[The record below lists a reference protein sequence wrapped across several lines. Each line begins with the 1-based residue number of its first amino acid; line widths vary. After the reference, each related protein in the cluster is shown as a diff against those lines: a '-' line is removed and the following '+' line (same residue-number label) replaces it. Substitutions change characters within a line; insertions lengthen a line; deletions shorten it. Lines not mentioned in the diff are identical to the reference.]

1 MRSGSE
7 RPSLNAHEPAFSAE
21 QLAVPPVDYVTPG
34 HIHCH
39 QNCASANSGVPVVY
53 SSSIERDS
61 FREKDDPKGFVLV
74 TIDCAPKKASCEF
87 VQTPG
92 GRFVELRADLR
103 RAEEPTEVLLRCIAE
118 EDVADAIVR
127 LRYQAL
133 EAQAPQIDMQ
143 RVRRS
148 LESTFAVASIE
159 RQQEQEE
166 RRHRPTVTRES
177 DLKEA
182 LTAYIT
188 HHNHL
193 SELKSELIAAALE
206 AETEYEACRGLGS
219 RSGD

>member
-1 MRSGSE
+1 M
-7 RPSLNAHEPAFSAE
+7 
-21 QLAVPPVDYVTPG
+21 PPVDYVTPG